1 MHIVLG
7 RFNIVFGSNRL
18 ETAYYKDKKGNN
30 CHFWNGLVYSM
41 QPNVW

>member
-18 ETAYYKDKKGNN
+18 ETAYYKDKKRKQLP
-30 CHFWNGLVYSM
+30 FLKRVSI
-41 QPNVW
+41 